1 LREIPMRTAAS
12 VSAAPPP
19 RQSRRPGNAML
30 EARLFDGAPRDYNA
44 QRRLWFD
51 KPVWLNAR
59 SQ

>member
-1 LREIPMRTAAS
+1 
-12 VSAAPPP
+12 
-19 RQSRRPGNAML
+19 ML